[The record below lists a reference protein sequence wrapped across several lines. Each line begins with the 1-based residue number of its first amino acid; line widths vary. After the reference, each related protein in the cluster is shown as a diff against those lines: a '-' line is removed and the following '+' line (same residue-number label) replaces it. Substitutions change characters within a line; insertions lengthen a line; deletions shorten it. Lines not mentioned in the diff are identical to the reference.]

1 MPKKL
6 ILRELS
12 RYKIG
17 TYADVIYRQALL
29 RPEQEAFIYGTERV
43 TFAEFN
49 NRVNSLIHALW
60 SMRVKKGDVLGV
72 LSWNCLEYIDV
83 YGAAL
88 KGGFIISPFNAR
100 LKANEL
106 DYLINYSEANTLFV
120 GPELL
125 ELANSL
131 RSHLPKVEHYISFEG
146 FAHDMICHRDLLTT
160 YSKEEPDI
168 QVEEDD
174 PIFIIYT
181 SGTTGVP
188 RGALYTH
195 RCSMEETRNK
205 ALDKALEPGDTYVLI
220 MPLFHIVTSE
230 MLIFFFVG
238 GKSIIVKF
246 FDPAAIL
253 RIIQE
258 EKATDTF
265 IVPTHLASILAL
277 PDLQEYDFSSLKR
290 ITYGGSPMPLEL
302 LKKGMKYCGP
312 IFFQAYGQT
321 ESGPSITHLRK
332 ESHQI
337 AMDFPE
343 EQQVLTS
350 CGQPCISTH
359 LRIIDDKGNDV
370 EPGEIGEITVQSRH
384 NMVEFWHKPKDTQAT
399 IVDGWLY
406 TGDMG
411 YYDENGFIYIV
422 DRKRDMIISG
432 GENIYSREVE
442 EVISR
447 HPSVQEVAVIGIP
460 DPYWVERVHAVVTV
474 KQGINLTADEVVTF
488 CKQRLAG
495 YKAPKSAEIIDSLP
509 KNPTG
514 KILKKELRAK
524 YWEGVK
530 RN

>member
-6 ILRELS
+6 ILKELS

-131 RSHLPKVEHYISFEG
+131 RSRLPKVEHYISFEG
-146 FAHDMICHRDLLTT
+146 IAHEMSCHRELVAA

-205 ALDKALEPGDTYVLI
+205 ALDKALEPGDTYALI

-238 GKSIIVKF
+238 GKSVIVKF

-253 RIIQE
+253 R
-258 EKATDTF
+258 
-265 IVPTHLASILAL
+265 
-277 PDLQEYDFSSLKR
+277 
-290 ITYGGSPMPLEL
+290 
-302 LKKGMKYCGP
+302 MKC
-312 IFFQAYGQT
+312 
-321 ESGPSITHLRK
+321 
-332 ESHQI
+332 
-337 AMDFPE
+337 
-343 EQQVLTS
+343 
-350 CGQPCISTH
+350 
-359 LRIIDDKGNDV
+359 
-370 EPGEIGEITVQSRH
+370 
-384 NMVEFWHKPKDTQAT
+384 
-399 IVDGWLY
+399 
-406 TGDMG
+406 
-411 YYDENGFIYIV
+411 
-422 DRKRDMIISG
+422 
-432 GENIYSREVE
+432 
-442 EVISR
+442 
-447 HPSVQEVAVIGIP
+447 
-460 DPYWVERVHAVVTV
+460 
-474 KQGINLTADEVVTF
+474 
-488 CKQRLAG
+488 
-495 YKAPKSAEIIDSLP
+495 
-509 KNPTG
+509 
-514 KILKKELRAK
+514 
-524 YWEGVK
+524 
-530 RN
+530 